1 MKKPLLLLTLPFL
14 AIGLGAAGPADDLSG
29 SPKTVIGNSTEARLC
44 ATHARMVA
52 NGLMSPADAVQTCT
66 IALDSGMLSPYDQAA
81 THNNRGVVLL
91 DMNGGLTPAA
101 ADFNEAERIF
111 PTIGETYNNQGSTLL
126 RQERYG
132 EALPKFDHA
141 LELGVKEPWRVHFN
155 RAIAR
160 EQTGDVRGAYAD
172 YMTAQELNP
181 AWEAPKTEL
190 ARFQVQR
197 R

>member
-14 AIGLGAAGPADDLSG
+14 AIGLGALAPSESVTSSKL
-29 SPKTVIGNSTEARLC
+29 VIGNAPEARLC

-52 NGLMSPADAVQTCT
+52 NGQMSPADAVETCT
-66 IALDSGMLSPYDQAA
+66 TALTSGNLAPYDLAA

-91 DMNGGLTPAA
+91 DMAGGLPPAS
-101 ADFNEAERIF
+101 ADFDEAERIF
-111 PTIGETYNNQGSTLL
+111 PTLGETYNNQGSTLL
-126 RQERYG
+126 RQERFG
-132 EALPKFDHA
+132 EALTKFNHA

-160 EQTGDVRGAYAD
+160 EQTGDVRGAYTD
-172 YMTAQELNP
+172 YMAAQELNP
-181 AWEAPKTEL
+181 TWDAPKVEL
-190 ARFQVQR
+190 SRFQVQR